1 MEQGGWQVVL
11 DKDAGSLM
19 WEVGLSLSRQLLG
32 LGNTTASISAMR
44 LVGIVDEMLPKF
56 CNI

>member
-19 WEVGLSLSRQLLG
+19 WEVGLSLSRFD
-32 LGNTTASISAMR
+32 TDFSKKKT
-44 LVGIVDEMLPKF
+44 F
-56 CNI
+56 CDSCHNNQD